1 MPDDGNSIGV
11 SSGARLDQS
20 YTHSESAVP
29 AATHALSLSLS
40 IANARGNHGN
50 SQFWSLPDV
59 VGVGLPYSVCM
70 FVCLNYC

>member
-40 IANARGNHGN
+40 IANARGGRGN
-50 SQFWSLPDV
+50 SQFWSPSDV
-59 VGVGLPYSVCM
+59 VGVGLSYSVCM
-70 FVCLNYC
+70 SVFPIYC